1 MPSGLLPIDRCIE
14 FLLKVGN
21 GYRFRCEKEEPRNP
35 ILRMRFRLGRVKP
48 SMNEQFKAALGAVYY
63 EIDVLS
69 QVSENESSSVDFD
82 MTRLLC
88 GLKTI
93 PK

>member
-1 MPSGLLPIDRCIE
+1 MATDSGARRRNHETPSYACDI
-14 FLLKVGN
+14 
-21 GYRFRCEKEEPRNP
+21 
-35 ILRMRFRLGRVKP
+35 RLGRVKP
-48 SMNEQFKAALGAVYY
+48 SMNEQFKAALGAVYH
-63 EIDVLS
+63 EINVLS